1 MLLHFHG
8 AKNCWNVVDAIKP
21 LCGSTTCILD
31 WFHLAMKITN
41 IALPNGLKEKLLRI
55 KWFLWRG
62 DVDNAL
68 VRLTQL
74 IDEAKD
80 EKHIDRLTKLRT
92 YISNNSDRIVNYLE
106 RKENGLVFTSN
117 LAEST
122 VESLIN
128 RRCKGQ
134 QHMRWSRAGLN
145 PLLQIRAAMHSKGQ
159 WESQWQTAI
168 LNAA

>member
-122 VESLIN
+122 VE
-128 RRCKGQ
+128 
-134 QHMRWSRAGLN
+134 RAD
-145 PLLQIRAAMHSKGQ
+145 
-159 WESQWQTAI
+159 
-168 LNAA
+168 